1 MLQVIK
7 NNDELQ
13 LHQDFKISEKV
24 AFYSKDY
31 DSKDFK
37 LKKIGNI
44 VKLTTIG
51 AYVLDGKS
59 DSDHLSSCEFYPF
72 VGKNCYMKKL

>member
-44 VKLTTIG
+44 VKLCFRWKKRFRSFI
-51 AYVLDGKS
+51 
-59 DSDHLSSCEFYPF
+59 F
-72 VGKNCYMKKL
+72 V